1 MNSGVPQQRKVNIT
15 ICILI
20 TPYLHALSFVHLA
33 LLTEALRAY
42 NASKLKLSCVS
53 EVNVNIKARRVVN
66 LVWWLSFWVLWPAA
80 CLLGVQ
86 RTAEI
91 RQRSS
96 RLPFPSW
103 LPWLTGRDTG
113 ADPPRR
119 STGVK
124 RIMSSPITSL
134 NSVSEARLV
143 VAANHVERPGQFV
156 RKVVKDD
163 RLPAGGAI
171 LPASLVPLLR

>member
-1 MNSGVPQQRKVNIT
+1 M
-15 ICILI
+15 
-20 TPYLHALSFVHLA
+20 
-33 LLTEALRAY
+33 
-42 NASKLKLSCVS
+42 
-53 EVNVNIKARRVVN
+53 
-66 LVWWLSFWVLWPAA
+66 
-80 CLLGVQ
+80 LGVQ

-103 LPWLTGRDTG
+103 LPRLTGRDTG
-113 ADPPRR
+113 ADPPRP

-143 VAANHVERPGQFV
+143 VAANRVERPGQFKALQFV
-156 RKVVKDD
+156 RKVVKDG

-171 LPASLVPLLR
+171 LPSPCHFYVSPLTAKVNTL

>member
-1 MNSGVPQQRKVNIT
+1 M
-15 ICILI
+15 
-20 TPYLHALSFVHLA
+20 
-33 LLTEALRAY
+33 
-42 NASKLKLSCVS
+42 
-53 EVNVNIKARRVVN
+53 
-66 LVWWLSFWVLWPAA
+66 
-80 CLLGVQ
+80 LGVQ

-103 LPWLTGRDTG
+103 LPRLTGRDTG

-143 VAANHVERPGQFV
+143 AANHVERPGQFKALQFV
-156 RKVVKDD
+156 RKVVKDG

-171 LPASLVPLLR
+171 LPASLVPLLRWSANSEG